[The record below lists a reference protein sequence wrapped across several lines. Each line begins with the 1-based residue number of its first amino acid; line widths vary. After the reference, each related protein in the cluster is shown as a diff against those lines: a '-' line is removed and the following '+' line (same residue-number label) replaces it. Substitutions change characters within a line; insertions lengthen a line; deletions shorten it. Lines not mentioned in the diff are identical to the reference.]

1 MSPAPSPASTPASAS
16 DPRTPDAAQLGN
28 VQWIDHVRRLD
39 GLPGEFR
46 RHGRYLYLLAERADD
61 VWADGHLVDGLQLVR
76 TTPARPTR
84 LELHGVVVEGVERDG
99 SVGIRILTDCA

>member
-1 MSPAPSPASTPASAS
+1 MSRTPSSASALLPVADPSPSEPVGT
-16 DPRTPDAAQLGN
+16 

-46 RHGRYLYLLAERADD
+46 RHGRYLYLKAERADD

-84 LELHGVVVEGVERDG
+84 LDLHGVVVEGVERDG
-99 SVGIRILTDCA
+99 NVGIRILTDCA

>member
-1 MSPAPSPASTPASAS
+1 VSGS
-16 DPRTPDAAQLGN
+16 DPATSDAAPVGT

-46 RHGRYLYLLAERADD
+46 RHGRYLYLKAERGDD

-76 TTPARPTR
+76 TTGARPTR
-84 LELHGVVVEGVERDG
+84 LDIHGVVVEGVERDG